1 MRVKKINK
9 LFMVCFL
16 LSCSSSCGNKPEN
29 DMYIYEHSPT
39 STTVSE
45 VISSGNLSETKDIY
59 ETTSDSHDIVSD
71 NYISAHKIMLNNN
84 IYYIDTISPIDY
96 LIEQER
102 GYISVITGEDNYT
115 EFLNEKNFIG
125 VTKKIPDNVSFKN
138 DLETDFF
145 GNAEIYCD
153 GKSAVLLLRYEE
165 SEAYKAHFEEDVI
178 ASINYQ
184 EALREENP
192 DLYEHLTETNQI
204 FPFSPIELESA
215 NVWYVYEIEGYSA
228 K

>member
-1 MRVKKINK
+1 MRMKKTTK
-9 LFMVCFL
+9 LFIVCLFIL
-16 LSCSSSCGNKPEN
+16 CNSSCSNKPEN
-29 DMYIYEHSPT
+29 DINIYEHSPV
-39 STTVSE
+39 STDVSE

-59 ETTSDSHDIVSD
+59 ATTTDSYDIVSD

-96 LIEQER
+96 LIEQEK

-115 EFLNEKNFIG
+115 AFLNEKNFIG
-125 VTKKIPDNVSFKN
+125 VTKKIPDSVSLKN

-153 GKSAVLLLRYEE
+153 GESAVLLLRYEE

-192 DLYEHLTETNQI
+192 ELYEHLTETNQI
-204 FPFSPIELESA
+204 ISFSAEELESGKI
-215 NVWYVYEIEGYSA
+215 WYVYTIEY
-228 K
+228 